1 MHDRGCV
8 LNQQM
13 DGVVLAAHRLI
24 LKARQAGNR
33 MRVTGRQ
40 LGEGALKAAAAAAQ
54 ASMAAATAFSAFVW
68 LCVSLVCVAV
78 AVCVAVCGYV
88 AV

>member
-68 LCVSLVCVAV
+68 LCE
-78 AVCVAVCGYV
+78 
-88 AV
+88 